1 MPRLRLFFFIG
12 RYYMRYFLVIFI
24 ALELFFV
31 GIDSLQYADNFAES
45 ANLVVLFFAYDF
57 MYAVNFTL
65 PISLLLAMAICYLTL
80 IKSSQYTA
88 LLALGYSRRRLLRPV
103 LLLSLALTC
112 LYIGLNATPFAYARE
127 KVATFFKDSSST
139 PTKDLFV
146 KYNQSY
152 VFFGTI
158 NSLAQANNV
167 RVFEVNKDE
176 KKLESFIQAKKA
188 YFEND
193 AWVLQEAKTQTLPK
207 SWNLGNAGIASST
220 KDRLQILEKF
230 NPKVLD
236 SFAQANPSISI
247 IDALDSLSLLRSQ
260 KISTDKARSILYS
273 LILVPLF
280 VPFVAIIIGYYT
292 PSLARY
298 TNLYLLGFCFIIF
311 ALLVWGLF
319 FALSQ
324 FAITDII
331 YPEIAVPVPI
341 AILASVAIAYYAR
354 LNKKAD

>member
-193 AWVLQEAKTQTLPK
+193 VWVLQEAKTQTLPK

-220 KDRLQILEKF
+220 KDRLPILGKF

-247 IDALDSLSLLRSQ
+247 IDALDSLNLLRSQ

-331 YPEIAVPVPI
+331 HPEIAVPVPI
-341 AILASVAIAYYAR
+341 AILASVALAYYAR